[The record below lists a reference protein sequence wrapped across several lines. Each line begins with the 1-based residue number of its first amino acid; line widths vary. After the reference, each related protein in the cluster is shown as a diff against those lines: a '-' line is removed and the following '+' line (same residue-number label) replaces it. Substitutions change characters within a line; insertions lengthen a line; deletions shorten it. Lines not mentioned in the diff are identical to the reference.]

1 MTSGAILAALQVSMI
16 VTVIG
21 AVLIGAVLAPLG
33 TYYSLV
39 LDTLAPPKRR
49 AEVFALLR
57 TANAVGVIVV
67 SAVMTAVSISTSLIV
82 VSCMMATVVIV
93 VGIVPRRS

>member
-1 MTSGAILAALQVSMI
+1 M
-16 VTVIG
+16 
-21 AVLIGAVLAPLG
+21 
-33 TYYSLV
+33 
-39 LDTLAPPKRR
+39 
-49 AEVFALLR
+49 LR